1 MLMRDQTILVL
12 VDVQEK
18 LLPVMHQEE
27 KLLKNLEILVEGAII
42 LDIPIIWLEQ
52 YPKGLGPTVPSLKH
66 LLVEAGLAPLE
77 KRTFS
82 GVPHPQFQAILAQYP
97 DAHLVVAGIETHVCV
112 YQTVR
117 DLLALEREV
126 EVVSDAV
133 SSRVE
138 PNTELGLNK
147 MIQLGA
153 NLTSVE
159 MVLFE
164 LLESSEDAKFK
175 EISRLIR

>member
-1 MLMRDQTILVL
+1 MLMRNQTILVL

-18 LLPVMHQEE
+18 LLPVMYQEE
-27 KLLKNLEILVEGAII
+27 KLLKNLEILVEGAIT

-52 YPKGLGPTVPSLKH
+52 YPKGLGPTVPTLKN
-66 LLVEAGLAPLE
+66 LLVDAALSPLE
-77 KRTFS
+77 KMTFS
-82 GVPHPQFQAILAQYP
+82 GVPHPQFQAMLDQYP
-97 DAHLVVAGIETHVCV
+97 EAHFVVAGIETHVCV

-117 DLLALEREV
+117 DLLMLDREV

-138 PNTELGLNK
+138 PNIELGLNK

-164 LLESSEDAKFK
+164 LLESAEDAQFK
-175 EISRLIR
+175 AISRLIR

>member
-1 MLMRDQTILVL
+1 MLVRNQTILVL

-18 LLPVMHQEE
+18 LLPVMHQSE
-27 KLLKNLEILVEGAII
+27 KLLKNLEILVEGATI

-52 YPKGLGPTVPSLKH
+52 YPKGLGPTVPSLKA
-66 LLVEAGLAPLE
+66 LLQAAEISPLE
-77 KRTFS
+77 KMTFS
-82 GVPHPQFQAILAQYP
+82 GVPHPQFQAILEQQP
-97 DAHLVVAGIETHVCV
+97 EAHFVVAGIETHVCV

-117 DLLALEREV
+117 DLLLLDREV

-133 SSRVE
+133 ASRVE
-138 PNTELGLNK
+138 PNIELGLNK

-164 LLESSEDAKFK
+164 LLESAEDAKFK